1 MSVNVKTPFIRLF
14 ENSEIVQNFEWPEEV
29 ALAVVVRDGRI
40 VQMQPYHDGENP
52 AGVVARLQALEQVR
66 VPQTLAVYPRLEGY
80 PEIDMGFSEDI
91 VLLSGIETALNLPDS
106 ELREEI
112 ENFVVNFE
120 FARDMGIAMPEAA
133 TPAETA
139 PAQDTRNL
147 QHPAPSQSAQAA
159 QDDPAVPQGFVPL
172 DSVVPVPSSLERVR
186 YFQSAKEESVL
197 MLGGSG
203 QVVTLDEGDILL
215 REDRTGFAIPA
226 SAFIADSQPV
236 SGIRLPSAIMPASL
250 VPTGATLHP
259 VVSESGGLV
268 YVTFSGGPV
277 VSRFHKILAGLFA
290 AYFFATVVF
299 FGFWAAGSFFNPDN
313 PEGTVDALRNEL
325 FK

>member
-1 MSVNVKTPFIRLF
+1 MKTPFIRLF

-120 FARDMGIAMPEAA
+120 FARDMGIAMPQAA
-133 TPAETA
+133 TPADVA
-139 PAQDTRNL
+139 PVKDAPEAE
-147 QHPAPSQSAQAA
+147 HPAPTKSTQNAQNT
-159 QDDPAVPQGFVPL
+159 PAVPQGFVPL
-172 DSVVPVPSSLERVR
+172 ESVAPVPSYLEGLR
-186 YFQSAKEESVL
+186 YSQSANGEAVL
-197 MLGGSG
+197 TLAASG
-203 QVVTLDEGDILL
+203 PTVSLTEGDILL
-215 REDRTGFAIPA
+215 REDRTGFAISA
-226 SAFIADSQPV
+226 SACIANNRPV
-236 SGIRLPSAIMPASL
+236 AEIRLPSAFMPASL
-250 VPTGATLHP
+250 VPTGATVHP

-268 YVTFSGGPV
+268 YFTFTGGPV
-277 VSRFHKILAGLFA
+277 VSKSHKILAGLFA

-299 FGFWAAGSFFNPDN
+299 FGFWTTGSFINPDN